1 MSEMDTGIRGDLEW
15 GTTPMLVRSAAARF
29 GDDEAVVDGDVR
41 LSFVELAAAV
51 EEAGR
56 AFLAAG
62 IEPGDR
68 VAIWSPNV
76 WEWIVALFGLHSAG
90 GVVVPINTRYKGEE
104 AAYILEA
111 SRARIL
117 VTVNGFLGND
127 YVAML
132 GDRELPHLEQIVVLR
147 GEAPS
152 GTRSWG
158 DFLATGATV
167 EPAALD
173 ARVAALS
180 ADDTSDILFTS
191 GTTGN
196 PKGVVTTH
204 GQTLRG
210 FADWAA
216 IVGLRR
222 DDRYLVVNP
231 FFHSF
236 GYKAGIVA
244 SLTVGA
250 TIVPQAVFDIPLAM
264 ANVAEHGITALPGPP
279 AIYQTFL
286 NHPDLDRERMQ
297 TLRLAVTGAAPV
309 PVELIERMEKELGF
323 ETVVTAYGLTETCG
337 IVSVCWPDDPPEL
350 ISGSSGRA
358 IPGVEVRVVDDAGT
372 ELPRGEPGEIVVR
385 GYNVMQGYFEAPE
398 QTAEAIDRDGWL
410 HTGDIGTMDAGGYI
424 TITDRKKDMFITGG
438 FNAYPAEIE
447 RLLLTHP
454 GIAQAAVIGVPDE
467 RMGEVGMAF
476 VVPAAG
482 APLEPTEVVAWAR
495 EHMAN
500 FKAPKHVQVVDALPM
515 NASNKVL
522 KNELRHAR
530 SPAVPDGAS
539 GRPVRSA

>member
-1 MSEMDTGIRGDLEW
+1 MVEMETGIRGDLEW
-15 GTTPMLVRSAAARF
+15 GTIPNLARSAAARF
-29 GDDEAVVDGDVR
+29 GAEEAVVDGDVR
-41 LSFVELAAAV
+41 LSFGELAAAADQ
-51 EEAGR
+51 AGR

-62 IEPGDR
+62 IERGDR

-76 WEWIVALFGLHSAG
+76 HEWIVALLGLQAAG
-90 GVVVPINTRYKGEE
+90 AVVVPVNTRYKGAE
-104 AAYILEA
+104 AAYLLGA
-111 SRARIL
+111 SRARVL

-132 GDRELPHLEQIVVLR
+132 EGHPLPHLERTIVLR
-147 GEAPS
+147 GDAPA
-152 GTRSWG
+152 GTQAWA
-158 DFLATGATV
+158 DFLATGDTV

-173 ARVAALS
+173 ARLAELGP
-180 ADDTSDILFTS
+180 DDSSDIIFTS

-196 PKGVVTTH
+196 PKGVVCTH

-216 IVGLRR
+216 IVGLRH
-222 DDRYLVVNP
+222 DDRYLVINP

-244 SLTVGA
+244 ALTVGA
-250 TIVPQAVFDIPLAM
+250 TLVPQAVFDIPQAM
-264 ANVAEHGITALPGPP
+264 ANVAEHRITALPGPP

-286 NHPDLDRERMQ
+286 NHPDLDLEQMG

-309 PVELIERMEKELGF
+309 PVELIERMERELGF

-337 IVSVCWPDDPPEL
+337 IVTVCRPDDPPEL
-350 ISGSSGRA
+350 ISASSGRA
-358 IPGVEVRVVDDAGT
+358 IPGVEVRIVDDAGT
-372 ELPRGEPGEIVVR
+372 EVPRGEPGEIVVR
-385 GYNVMQGYFEAPE
+385 GYNVMREYFEDPE
-398 QTAEAIDRDGWL
+398 RTAETIDADGWL
-410 HTGDIGTMDAGGYI
+410 HTGDIGTMDAGGYVA
-424 TITDRKKDMFITGG
+424 ITDRKKDMFISGG

-476 VVPAAG
+476 VVPRAG
-482 APLEPTEVVAWAR
+482 ETVDPDEVVAWAR

-500 FKAPKHVQVVDALPM
+500 YKAPRQVRVLDALPM

-522 KNELRHAR
+522 KGDLR
-530 SPAVPDGAS
+530 SLAVPEA
-539 GRPVRSA
+539 P